1 MAKCQSCNIDIEEG
15 QFCED
20 CAVEELSTEEL
31 TKLGNPEWFARL
43 RKIVIDDFLQT
54 EIQPLLN
61 KEVKERTSVDWKKGV
76 ILRELIDKVNDN

>member
-15 QFCED
+15 QFCEN
-20 CAVEELSTEEL
+20 CAFNYWVNV